1 MKNLIE
7 FILNHIVDF
16 PEDVK
21 VDEEEDERGFVYTI
35 HVNPED
41 MGKVIGKQGRVIQSI
56 RQLAKVR
63 AVKENVHAY
72 ITIAE

>member
-7 FILNHIVDF
+7 FILNHIVDH

-21 VDEEEDERGFVYTI
+21 VEESEDERGFVYTI